1 MSNNNKSVDTI
12 SVKNKY
18 SENDK
23 KLKNDKIQTDLNNF
37 KHISDNKNLKEY
49 LKSKLIASIQPS
61 QEINDELTFYK
72 NIKVK
77 SLNFSINDL
86 KDNVKFLVENKGNEI
101 KKMNEN
107 ELPKCGKVVF
117 IICNPYFNT
126 DYKLGNPVCNDCK
139 MIAKLYKHHDYKCYC
154 LFDGYK
160 EDFIRYL
167 KFFVS
172 NEYEDLIIYYS
183 SHGMEIEKD
192 IYEFDYDLNKF
203 ICLDKNENENNQD
216 KSESEDECLIFK
228 DEKKEGI
235 NIIIDNELTHY
246 INLNKSKH
254 SLVICD
260 CCHCGTILDKV
271 PKNCCCISSCLDKE
285 QSIQISANG
294 IFTYYLIKYFNY
306 EIENLVKNI
315 NMRIERYNQHPVLFN
330 NSKRQY
336 LYL

>member
-1 MSNNNKSVDTI
+1 MSNENK
-12 SVKNKY
+12 KY
-18 SENDK
+18 DNSSEFSSENK
-23 KLKNDKIQTDLNNF
+23 VKLKNE
-37 KHISDNKNLKEY
+37 NLSEY
-49 LKSKLIASIQPS
+49 LKSKLINEKST
-61 QEINDELTFYK
+61 LYK
-72 NIKVK
+72 DIKVK

-183 SHGMEIEKD
+183 GHGMEIEKD
-192 IYEFDYDLNKF
+192 IYKFDYDLNKF
-203 ICLDKNENENNQD
+203 VYSNKNEN
-216 KSESEDECLIFK
+216 SESEDECLIFK
-228 DEKKEGI
+228 NEKNEGI
-235 NIIIDNELTHY
+235 NIIIDDELTYY

-254 SLVICD
+254 ILVICD
-260 CCHCGTILDKV
+260 CCHCGTILDKI
-271 PKNCCCISSCLDKE
+271 PKNCCCISSCLDEE
-285 QSIQISANG
+285 QSIQISTGG
-294 IFTYYLIKYFNY
+294 IFTYYLVKYFNY

-315 NMRIERYNQHPVLFN
+315 DMRIERFKQHPILSN

>member
-1 MSNNNKSVDTI
+1 M
-12 SVKNKY
+12 
-18 SENDK
+18 
-23 KLKNDKIQTDLNNF
+23 
-37 KHISDNKNLKEY
+37 
-49 LKSKLIASIQPS
+49 IASIQPS

-183 SHGMEIEKD
+183 GHGMEIEKD
-192 IYEFDYDLNKF
+192 IYEFDYD
-203 ICLDKNENENNQD
+203 
-216 KSESEDECLIFK
+216 
-228 DEKKEGI
+228 
-235 NIIIDNELTHY
+235 
-246 INLNKSKH
+246 LNKSKH